1 MAYSC
6 TKCSEVGDVIQ
17 RFDDDVRI
25 PDILRS
31 DMAPGIT
38 GKHKDFQDQVK
49 RLCIYLAHSEVE
61 WYNWNHA
68 E

>member
-1 MAYSC
+1 MDYNTGNFTVAFSC

-31 DMAPGIT
+31 DLAPGIT
-38 GKHKDFQDQVK
+38 GEKGIFRIK
-49 RLCIYLAHSEVE
+49 
-61 WYNWNHA
+61 
-68 E
+68 